1 MDVAFIEAKIG
12 EIITELEKEVM
23 EVVSDQSL
31 DKKQTNLR
39 MKPLK
44 STKQILINAVESIK
58 MVEEMSKKEME
69 DAAH

>member
-12 EIITELEKEVM
+12 EIVTELEKEVM

-58 MVEEMSKKEME
+58 MVEEVSRKERE
-69 DAAH
+69 GAFD